1 MLQGHNILVQ
11 QWFGTDF
18 KRSDPVLLG
27 YLPPVRRGAFVI
39 TVTAQYHRNVWK
51 SELMFWNVGLSCFYY
66 IIICLLV
73 FGLAVFS
80 FVTTSFSILKSACK
94 IHKMYKHEPHVITN
108 AYWTEPKNRGG
119 VCGLFRDKICL
130 FVKVTP
136 KIVCPQQTHT
146 HLSVKHCLCLCL
158 SEGTGTSAIC
168 NQLLIMLSG
177 VGRNLTNIYTN
188 IQTQNCKW
196 NNPSGLKNWNGP
208 TSELFF
214 VISIKYMSSN

>member
-1 MLQGHNILVQ
+1 MTRNVSHHRTSLSHSNNSDIKWGVCTAIPFMLQGHNILVQ

-80 FVTTSFSILKSACK
+80 FVTTSFSILKSSCK
-94 IHKMYKHEPHVITN
+94 IHKMYKHKPHVITN
-108 AYWTEPKNRGG
+108 AYWTGPKNRGG

-158 SEGTGTSAIC
+158 
-168 NQLLIMLSG
+168 
-177 VGRNLTNIYTN
+177 
-188 IQTQNCKW
+188 
-196 NNPSGLKNWNGP
+196 
-208 TSELFF
+208 
-214 VISIKYMSSN
+214 